1 MEVNEDL
8 MEEEEIDL
16 HTYNVEK
23 HIHYL
28 EDTIVEYENLNERLE
43 RSNKNLKDQLKEFN
57 ERRILEVTKLKKNE
71 GLINQVAELS
81 TENNKLQIE
90 LKQSQERIE
99 DLEKEELKH
108 NETIKDLNTIKV
120 KNEQDFIEEVT
131 EIKLQNVE
139 LICKLEEITKERDV
153 L

>member
-1 MEVNEDL
+1 MS
-8 MEEEEIDL
+8 I
-16 HTYNVEK
+16 
-23 HIHYL
+23 
-28 EDTIVEYENLNERLE
+28 
-43 RSNKNLKDQLKEFN
+43 
-57 ERRILEVTKLKKNE
+57 
-71 GLINQVAELS
+71 
-81 TENNKLQIE
+81 ENNKLQIE

-108 NETIKDLNTIKV
+108 NEMIKDLNTIKV

-153 L
+153 LQKDNAFVEDKKKLLNELIDTKAEKEKIDTYKNEVKRLEEELNEVKKKNTDYGNQIFFLK